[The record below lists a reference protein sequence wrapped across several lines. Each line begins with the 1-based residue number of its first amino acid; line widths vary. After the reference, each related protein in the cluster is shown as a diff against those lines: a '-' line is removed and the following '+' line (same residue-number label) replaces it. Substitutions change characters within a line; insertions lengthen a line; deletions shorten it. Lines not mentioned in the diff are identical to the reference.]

1 MMIQKNRHQEAI
13 DYALNILGREPY
25 KNYIEK
31 IYLFGSCAREQEKY
45 TSDVDLLLECSENM
59 TAQIARSMRIAVMP
73 EQLDMPEID
82 LKFEKGS
89 KWKEQ
94 DDQFSKNLLKEG
106 VLLWEKK

>member
-1 MMIQKNRHQEAI
+1 MIQKNRHEEAV
-13 DYALNILGREPY
+13 DYALNILSRAPY
-25 KNYIEK
+25 DKYIEK
-31 IYLFGSCAREQEKY
+31 IYIFGSCARKQEKY
-45 TSDVDLLLECSENM
+45 TSDVDLLVECNEKM
-59 TAQIARSMRIAVMP
+59 TPQIVRSMRIAVMP